1 MRTKSE
7 SESVTINI
15 TFALIVKIHTDHEK
29 KMNKPFSSNLDGQ
42 KRKREIIKGH

>member
-1 MRTKSE
+1 VALVGNLVSCMRIKSE

-29 KMNKPFSSNLDGQ
+29 KD
-42 KRKREIIKGH
+42 E